1 MAPNAAR
8 RALARLISRARG
20 SEAQGPDKRGRRARG
35 GPTGPSAEA
44 VSGPAASRRRRYQRA
59 TPPNVKGEGPLI
71 ADPGLGLAV
80 VVIIRDEADYLEE
93 WLCYHH
99 ALGVDHFFIYDN
111 GSQDGLHELLERWI
125 NHGLV
130 TLLHW
135 PLPGGQI
142 DAYNHALRF
151 FGPSVDW
158 MAFFD
163 VDEFLVP
170 LLDDDIPTALARFP
184 DAADVRV
191 PRREFGFSGHRSRPE
206 GLAIEAY
213 TGVADVFGRDPE
225 KGARVKTVLQPRGIR
240 AIGVHTATLAD
251 VPRARP
257 GEPPGRPVPTRTV
270 KGAAQGILQ
279 VNHYYTRSFE
289 EFEAK
294 RFRGSATGRIARPAI
309 PFDLPVQEVDTSAH
323 RFIERTRAMQERMRS
338 LERKPYRY
346 GSQLDLG
353 RFPRSN
359 DLGLFTEFA
368 LANLACGLEE
378 LQREPSIRL
387 DNAWPGIGF
396 LGDLAGTGF
405 RPAPAGLS
413 GSVHMT
419 GLLEHIRGRID
430 ASLPGPGAG
439 PGAPRAGEHAPIR
452 ALRGS
457 IGGLDGEAW
466 PIALQDGSAELAIDI
481 DTGGMRRCY
490 ALGLIAAPTATVC
503 VEVRLEQADG
513 DPTTPLVVELAK
525 GGPFAAIVEIDDRP
539 LLARRA
545 LLRVSSAAAE
555 VRFQDLFLVSY
566 G

>member
-1 MAPNAAR
+1 MAPNATR
-8 RALARLISRARG
+8 RALARLVSRARG
-20 SEAQGPDKRGRRARG
+20 LSAQD
-35 GPTGPSAEA
+35 
-44 VSGPAASRRRRYQRA
+44 PAARPTQDPAPPGRPASGGRRYQRA

-71 ADPGLGLAV
+71 ANPGLGLAV
-80 VVIIRDEADYLEE
+80 VVIIRDEADYLDE

-99 ALGVDHFFIYDN
+99 ALGVDHFFMYDN

-125 NHGLV
+125 DHGLV

-170 LLDDDIPTALARFP
+170 LADDDIPTALARFP

-191 PRREFGFSGHRSRPE
+191 PRREFGFSGHRQRPD
-206 GLAIEAY
+206 GLVIEAY

-225 KGARVKTVLQPRGIR
+225 KGSRVKTVLQPRGIS
-240 AIGVHTATLAD
+240 AVGVHTATVAD

-257 GEPPGRPVPTRTV
+257 DEPSDRPVPTRTV

-309 PFDLPVQEVDTSAH
+309 PFDLPVQETDTSAH
-323 RFIERTRAMQERMRS
+323 RFIERTRAMQARMRS
-338 LERKPYRY
+338 LERRPYRY
-346 GSQLDLG
+346 GSALGLG

-368 LANLACGLEE
+368 LANVACGLKE

-387 DNAWPGIGF
+387 ANTWPGIGF
-396 LGDLAGTGF
+396 LGDLSGTDF
-405 RPAPAGLS
+405 RSAPAVLS
-413 GSVHMT
+413 GSVHMI

-430 ASLPGPGAG
+430 ASLPGL
-439 PGAPRAGEHAPIR
+439 GEHAPIG

-457 IGGLDGEAW
+457 IGRLDGDAW
-466 PIALQDGSAELAIDI
+466 PVALQDGAAELAIDI
-481 DTGGMRRCY
+481 DAGGMRRCY
-490 ALGLIAAPTATVC
+490 ALGFITAPADAARLDL
-503 VEVRLEQADG
+503 RLEHADG
-513 DPTTPLVVELAK
+513 DPAAPIVVELAK

-539 LLARRA
+539 RLAHRV
-545 LLRVSSAAAE
+545 LLRIDSDAPE
-555 VRFQDLFLVSY
+555 IRFGDFFLVSY